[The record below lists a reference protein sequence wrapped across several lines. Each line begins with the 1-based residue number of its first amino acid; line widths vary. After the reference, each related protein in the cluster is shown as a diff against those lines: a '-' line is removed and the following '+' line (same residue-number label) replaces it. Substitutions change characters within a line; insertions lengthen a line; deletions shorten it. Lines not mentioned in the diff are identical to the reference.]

1 MLCSCFDSTRNSYYI
16 EKIAKCVIVVKRL
29 AYTHH
34 GYITNR
40 YILMFFDSE
49 YLTYHFAGGK
59 VTLFSEP
66 SAATE
71 FAAHIAS
78 ALR

>member
-1 MLCSCFDSTRNSYYI
+1 MLCSYFDSARNSYYI
-16 EKIAKCVIVVKRL
+16 KKIAKCVIVVKRL

-40 YILMFFDSE
+40 YILILFDSK
-49 YLTYHFAGGK
+49 YLTYHFTGGK
-59 VTLFSEP
+59 ITLFSEP

-71 FAAHIAS
+71 FATHIAS